1 MCDSKAR
8 QGLAW
13 IGSRLE
19 VGHANP
25 SARGFKPDRGR
36 VSPKALPGHVG
47 TLVAQHA
54 SISRGGAQSDSHSRT
69 MGNRS
74 NILSRLFVGIDSQG
88 RALVLR
94 HG

>member
-36 VSPKALPGHVG
+36 VPPKALPGHVG
-47 TLVAQHA
+47 TLVARHA
-54 SISRGGAQSDSHSRT
+54 SFPRGGAQSDSHS
-69 MGNRS
+69 RS
-74 NILSRLFVGIDSQG
+74 NILSRLFVGIHSQG